1 MFTAR
6 SFVILVSCAVFVFF
20 LVLRKTDVTDYVYK
34 SAISQEGMAI
44 SDVYEAML
52 TQTNISRNEIE
63 PYGIT
68 STQRNNA
75 SSDGYGAKSTQT
87 NISKASHTNN
97 TRTAEYGSTSTKG
110 NITRADEYGSTS
122 EGNSSKSARANI
134 ASRINNMTFYMT
146 SRHSGRL
153 GNKMFQYAVLF
164 GLTLKS
170 TVWKP
175 CIDRIRYVSLKPLF
189 SESLTIPYCLNTPLD
204 NEKSI
209 GDAKGNVDLAITL
222 LGKLPHANISLR
234 GFFQSH
240 KYFANAKRELRKE
253 FAVSGRT
260 RKDVKQFFKS
270 VTPTDWKNTSY
281 VRVGIH
287 ARRKDMASNERIEK
301 YGLVN
306 CTAVYYSH
314 AMKYFEAMYPRVQFI
329 VTSNSITWCKENI
342 VGENVI
348 YSNSLDYVMDFAIL
362 TMVDHVIIS
371 VGTFSWWVGWL
382 CTGTTLYNGEQS
394 VPGSII
400 ALKQAND
407 SWIPPNDEFNKW
419 IPIT

>member
-1 MFTAR
+1 M
-6 SFVILVSCAVFVFF
+6 ILVSCAVLVFF

-52 TQTNISRNEIE
+52 TQTNISRNEID

-87 NISKASHTNN
+87 
-97 TRTAEYGSTSTKG
+97 
-110 NITRADEYGSTS
+110 
-122 EGNSSKSARANI
+122 ARANI
-134 ASRINNMTFYMT
+134 ASRIDNRVFYMT
-146 SRHSGRL
+146 ARHSGRL

-189 SESLTIPYCLNTPLD
+189 SESLTIPYCLNTRLD

-209 GDAKGNVDLAITL
+209 GDAKGNVDLAVTL

-240 KYFANAKRELRKE
+240 KYFASAKRELRKE
-253 FAVSGRT
+253 FAVSGRI

-382 CTGTTLYNGEQS
+382 CTGTTLYNGEPL
-394 VPGSII
+394 VPGSIT
-400 ALKQAND
+400 ALKQANN
-407 SWIPPNDEFNKW
+407 SWIPPDDEFNKW
-419 IPIT
+419 IPI